1 MAVRCSLQGLRWA
14 AAAGLTLVLGADL
27 LTAGAQARPAR
38 GGVGGP
44 ASGAGVRPGAG
55 FGAPG
60 AGLTPRPG
68 VGAGGVGGPASG
80 AGVRPGA
87 GWGAPGAGLTP
98 RPGVGAGGVGGPAS
112 GAGVRP
118 GAGWGA
124 PGVGLTRAPSAAYGA
139 AAYHPGWAGG
149 GYWAARPW
157 TSGWYGVR
165 PLGWGVA
172 GLATGA
178 VIADAVNSAA
188 DQQSTVF
195 VVPQTSYQLNYATV
209 LAAPP
214 SGVRFSYGANGV
226 LQTAQGD
233 CQGGQLNGLPA
244 SSVEAAQLLNAACV
258 VAYGSGQ

>member
-1 MAVRCSLQGLRWA
+1 MAVRCSLQGLRWVA
-14 AAAGLTLVLGADL
+14 TAGLALALGADL
-27 LTAGAQARPAR
+27 LTAGSLARPIR
-38 GGVGGP
+38 
-44 ASGAGVRPGAG
+44 
-55 FGAPG
+55 
-60 AGLTPRPG
+60 
-68 VGAGGVGGPASG
+68 GGVGGPASG

-124 PGVGLTRAPSAAYGA
+124 PGVGLTRAPAAAYGA
-139 AAYHPGWAGG
+139 AVYHPGWAGG

-157 TSGWYGVR
+157 SAGWYGTR
-165 PLGWGVA
+165 PVGWGVA

-178 VIADAVNSAA
+178 AIANSVNSAA
-188 DQQSTVF
+188 AQQSTVF

-209 LAAPP
+209 VAAPP
-214 SGVRFSYGANGV
+214 SGVSFVYGANGV
-226 LQTAQGD
+226 TLTAQGD
-233 CQGGQLNGLPA
+233 CQSGLLNGQPA
-244 SSVEAAQLLNAACV
+244 SGFEAAQLLNAACV